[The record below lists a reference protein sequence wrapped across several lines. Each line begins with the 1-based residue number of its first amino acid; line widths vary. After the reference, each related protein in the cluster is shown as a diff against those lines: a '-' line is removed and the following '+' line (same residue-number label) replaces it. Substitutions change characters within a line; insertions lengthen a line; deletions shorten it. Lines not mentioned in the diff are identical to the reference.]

1 MRVGWRAALVVAA
14 LVIGAALPG
23 GSEPARAGEGAFV
36 AGEPGCRRVALIF
49 NIGVGF
55 EPAFDILDTLE
66 TSDTDATMFMMGWW
80 LDWDPVS
87 ARRIAAA
94 GHPIG
99 SHGNWPPEL
108 TLRDDAGVKADLWG
122 AEEAF
127 LRVLGEPPAP
137 YLTGFA
143 GASDDRIDDL
153 ADRLGYLTVGW
164 TVDTADWNP
173 EVSAADIHQ
182 RVMAQVYDGAI
193 VELHLDAAAST
204 ETTAVALPWI
214 IEDLR
219 AQGYRFVT
227 IPEMTRPC
235 GVGDPPEATPDGR
248 GTPVAEP
255 RPDAATWIGGDVP
268 IMASRGGG
276 PRRNTA
282 GAG

>member
-1 MRVGWRAALVVAA
+1 MRSGWRTALGLVVVVA
-14 LVIGAALPG
+14 VVVGAAAVG
-23 GSEPARAGEGAFV
+23 VGQGSARAGEGAFV
-36 AGEPGCRRVALIF
+36 AGEPGCGRVALIF

-55 EPAFDILDTLE
+55 EPAFEILNTLE
-66 TSDTDATMFMMGWW
+66 TSDTAATMFMMGWW
-80 LDWDPVS
+80 LDWDPAS

-94 GHPIG
+94 GHPVG

-108 TLRDDAGVKADLWG
+108 TLRDEADIKADLWG

-143 GASDDRIDDL
+143 GASDARVDEI
-153 ADRLGYLTVGW
+153 AARLGYLTVGW
-164 TVDTADWNP
+164 TVNTADWNP
-173 EVSAADIHQ
+173 EVSAAAIHE
-182 RVMAQVYDGAI
+182 RVVDRVYDGAI

-227 IPEMTRPC
+227 IPEMARPC
-235 GVGDPPEATPDGR
+235 PDEEAAATPEAG
-248 GTPVAEP
+248 GSPVAEP
-255 RPDAATWIGGDVP
+255 KPVAAP
-268 IMASRGGG
+268 
-276 PRRNTA
+276 
-282 GAG
+282 